1 MTHTYSQSLIISSN
15 SSKILNS
22 SFSSL
27 FKICLIDANFE
38 ILFKIWGSRDKL
50 FTDGSCSLNSF
61 FNKQNKTIKSNFL
74 IEGNTIQKKVWREL
88 TKIKI
93 GKTKSYGEIAKKFKL
108 SPRHVGKICGQ
119 NKIPLAIPCHRVIRS
134 DGTIG
139 GFSASRGI
147 ILKKKLLNFE
157 NSWK

>member
-1 MTHTYSQSLIISSN
+1 MNSLSFKTRFGWISAFEEKG
-15 SSKILNS
+15 KIV
-22 SFSSL
+22 
-27 FKICLIDANFE
+27 KIKFGKHRNKNINKNLKR
-38 ILFKIWGSRDKL
+38 LKIKI
-50 FTDGSCSLNSF
+50 NSF
-61 FNKQNKTIKSNFL
+61 FNKKNKTIKSNFL

-134 DGTIG
+134 DGTMG
-139 GFSASRGI
+139 GFSASGGI

>member
-1 MTHTYSQSLIISSN
+1 MNSLSFKTRFGWISAFEEKGKIVKIKFGKHKN
-15 SSKILNS
+15 KNISKNLK
-22 SFSSL
+22 SL
-27 FKICLIDANFE
+27 KI
-38 ILFKIWGSRDKL
+38 KI
-50 FTDGSCSLNSF
+50 NSF
-61 FNKQNKTIKSNFL
+61 FNKKNRTIKSNFL

-134 DGTIG
+134 DGTMG
-139 GFSASRGI
+139 GFSATGGI